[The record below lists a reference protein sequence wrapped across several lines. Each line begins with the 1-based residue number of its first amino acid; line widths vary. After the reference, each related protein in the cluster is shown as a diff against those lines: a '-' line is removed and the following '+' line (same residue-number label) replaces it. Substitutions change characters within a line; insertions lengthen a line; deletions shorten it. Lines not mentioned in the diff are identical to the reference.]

1 MDCNDNTLPLFGL
14 PKYSML
20 QSVWIK
26 NSTGI
31 TKSGVTRELHPYQS
45 CFPWLIAAN
54 DFKSFSHSNCKPTF
68 GEHTL
73 ASPVGIAA
81 PWYNIQ
87 EQVVNNTIVLFYFYF
102 IFFIF
107 ISNSHDHLFNTHP
120 DTKPP
125 ACDIG
130 QQHLSTFL
138 IGTGACFLFFSLYL
152 LSYGYLV
159 WYRCFRNCRCRVNL
173 FFFFFCL
180 GMVILPVWVQ
190 CCWMPKQRGVA
201 FRFL

>member
-1 MDCNDNTLPLFGL
+1 MIVFLSNPTRFKCLANLLNIYHNKFQVTNRLVVMDCNDNTLPLFGL

-87 EQVVNNTIVLFYFYF
+87 EQVVNNTIVLFYVYF

-130 QQHLSTFL
+130 QQHLSAFL
-138 IGTGACFLFFSLYL
+138 IGTGACFLFFIVPAVLWVP
-152 LSYGYLV
+152 GMILV
-159 WYRCFRNCRCRVNL
+159 FSKL
-173 FFFFFCL
+173 
-180 GMVILPVWVQ
+180 
-190 CCWMPKQRGVA
+190 
-201 FRFL
+201 

>member
-1 MDCNDNTLPLFGL
+1 MIVFLSNPTRFKCLANLLNIYHNKFQVTNRLVVMDCNDNTLPLFGL

-54 DFKSFSHSNCKPTF
+54 DFKSFSYSNCKPTF

-87 EQVVNNTIVLFYFYF
+87 EQMVNNTIVLFYFYF
-102 IFFIF
+102 FIFIF
-107 ISNSHDHLFNTHP
+107 ISNGHDHLFSTHP

-138 IGTGACFLFFSLYL
+138 IGTGACF
-152 LSYGYLV
+152 
-159 WYRCFRNCRCRVNL
+159 
-173 FFFFFCL
+173 FFFIVPAVL
-180 GMVILPVWVQ
+180 WVPGMISVFSKL
-190 CCWMPKQRGVA
+190 
-201 FRFL
+201 

>member
-1 MDCNDNTLPLFGL
+1 MECDDNTLPLVGL

-107 ISNSHDHLFNTHP
+107 ISNSHDH
-120 DTKPP
+120 TKPP

-138 IGTGACFLFFSLYL
+138 IGTGACFLFFFHCTCCLM
-152 LSYGYLV
+152 GT
-159 WYRCFRNCRCRVNL
+159 WYDIGVFETVGAESIC
-173 FFFFFCL
+173 FFFFCL